1 MNGTPESFTPQ
12 TTGDVRLGG
21 SGPGY
26 PPAPTFPS
34 PPGPQNSN
42 RNMLLIVAAIGAALF
57 LVAGTFLAVKTL
69 SKANDTETT
78 PTTDAELNFFDPE
91 YLAAD
96 VKSEINSDISADGLS
111 YRMNELTC
119 IERSIKGE
127 FTCHA
132 EYSDGD
138 TSTIKVT
145 VSADGES
152 WISSNDD

>member
-78 PTTDAELNFFDPE
+78 TEAELNFFDPE

-138 TSTIKVT
+138 TSTLKVT

>member
-21 SGPGY
+21 SGPGH
-26 PPAPTFPS
+26 PPAPNFPS

-42 RNMLLIVAAIGAALF
+42 RKMLLIVVAIGAALF

-69 SKANDTETT
+69 SKANDTAT
-78 PTTDAELNFFDPE
+78 TTDAELNFFDPE

-96 VKSEINSDISADGLS
+96 VKSEINSDIQADGLS
-111 YRMNELTC
+111 YRMDELTC

-145 VSADGES
+145 VSGDGES